1 MLLRLLRTPDAVIA
15 PSQACRQELLAAGF
29 SAQRIHVIA
38 NGVDTA
44 AFRPEGAMKPTTLR
58 PICEGPVVVFTGR
71 LIKAKGLL
79 ELLEAW
85 PLLLRE
91 VPRAHLVLVGDGT
104 DREALR
110 ARARALGVAERV
122 HLAGWVED
130 VVPFLWAAD
139 AFALPSHT
147 EGMPN
152 GLLEAMATGLP
163 CVATSVAA
171 VPDVLRDGGEPA
183 LWFRRAILGLLPQP
197 WWQSWKARP
206 QPGDW
211 GRRRARASRHTTR
224 WTERSSNTKR
234 FTSNWRTGLPSD
246 RARKAGD
253 L

>member
-1 MLLRLLRTPDAVIA
+1 
-15 PSQACRQELLAAGF
+15 
-29 SAQRIHVIA
+29 
-38 NGVDTA
+38 
-44 AFRPEGAMKPTTLR
+44 MKPTTLR
-58 PICEGPVVVFTGR
+58 PICEGAVVVFTGR

-91 VPRAHLVLVGDGT
+91 VPRAHLLLVGDGT

-163 CVATSVAA
+163 CVATSVGA
-171 VPDVLRDGGEPA
+171 VPDVLRDGGAGPLVPPRDPRALAPA
-183 LWFRRAILGLLPQP
+183 LVAVLEGEAAARRLG
-197 WWQSWKARP
+197 AAA
-206 QPGDW
+206 
-211 GRRRARASRHTTR
+211 RARVEAHYTLDGTLKQY
-224 WTERSSNTKR
+224 EA
-234 FTSNWRTGLPSD
+234 L
-246 RARKAGD
+246 
-253 L
+253 